1 MSFSRSQNNNS
12 STSFLISIVTPTY
25 NSSRFIEETIKSVQ
39 SQDYSNWEL
48 IIIDDCS
55 EDQTVEIVENFSKE
69 DPRIRLIKNIHNS
82 GPAIT
87 RNRGIEAAKG
97 DFITFLDGDDIW
109 FPNFLKKSLLTCT
122 KNNYEFV
129 FASYQRLDE
138 SLQPYISDFI
148 VPEKV
153 NYYDILKACPIP
165 CLTAFIDIR
174 RIGKFYMPVMN
185 KRQDW
190 GLWLAI
196 LKHVD
201 YAYGIEEPLAI
212 YRMRKN
218 SVSRSKR
225 KLIPYVWQ
233 IYREVEELSILKSS
247 YYFMHWAFNGFKKYY
262 INR

>member
-1 MSFSRSQNNNS
+1 MKIQPKQ
-12 STSFLISIVTPTY
+12 LISIITPVH
-25 NSSRFIEETIKSVQ
+25 NSAKFIEETVRSVQ
-39 SQDYSNWEL
+39 SQSYALWEM

-55 EDQTVEIVENFSKE
+55 NDESVQIIKKLAREDK
-69 DPRIRLIKNIHNS
+69 RIHLMQNSSNS

-109 FPNFLKKSLLTCT
+109 LPNFLEVSLKLCQQEG
-122 KNNYEFV
+122 YEFV
-129 FASYQRLDE
+129 FASYKRKDE
-138 SLQPYISDFI
+138 ELNPLISDFI

-153 NYYDILKACPIP
+153 SYKDVLRSCPIS

-190 GLWLAI
+190 GLWLAV

-201 YAYGIEEPLAI
+201 YAYGIKEPLAV
-212 YRMRKN
+212 YRMRKD
-218 SVSRSKR
+218 SVSRSKL
-225 KLIPYVWQ
+225 KLIPYVWKV
-233 IYREVEELSILKSS
+233 YREVEGINIFRSS
-247 YYFMHWAFNGFKKYY
+247 YLLIHWALNGFKKYY